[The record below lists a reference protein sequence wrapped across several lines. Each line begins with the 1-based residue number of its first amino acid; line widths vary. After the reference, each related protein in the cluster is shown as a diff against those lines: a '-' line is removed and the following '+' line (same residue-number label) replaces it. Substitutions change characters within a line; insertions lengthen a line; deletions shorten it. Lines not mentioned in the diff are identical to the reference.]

1 MNAIK
6 LLSGQHREIRRLL
19 QQLTDEMEAGSAL
32 EEIPPPLPDLDDDA
46 ASEAAFAIV
55 GQELRET
62 QDGVVIGVQNARD
75 AFPVDAYAVTAASE
89 RVRVAEPPPTELD
102 GHRPEAV
109 PGRQFRDYAGHLED
123 GRTHVGLDAE
133 QLSAQ
138 MCVQGT
144 HTYRP
149 DGAIGVGRESTAGS
163 AEQFD
168 NVSMV
173 LNTHG
178 RTGLAHALVGGAP
191 FAWPSGLPVRP
202 RLNAEEKYAR
212 FQQIVELLAAHIVIE
227 EQVLYAIATDVAPD
241 LLEEV
246 RNDQRMLKR
255 GLAELRSQPV
265 SSRSFEMR
273 LQSFAVEVQQH
284 FEAEEGELF
293 PRLQEQMGSAQLE
306 HIGARMG
313 EQWATLVGHSQYAR
327 PPQPPPEP
335 MLGDALVGQ
344 PAGTVHARPSDE
356 IAPEPARKGPAALRG
371 QR

>member
-6 LLSGQHREIRRLL
+6 LLCGQHREIRRLL
-19 QQLTDEMEAGSAL
+19 QQLTDELEAGSAM

-46 ASEAAFAIV
+46 ASEAAFAVV

-62 QDGVVIGVQNARD
+62 SDGAVIGVESARD

-133 QLSAQ
+133 QLPAQ
-138 MCVQGT
+138 MYVQGT
-144 HTYRP
+144 HAFRP
-149 DGAIGVGRESTAGS
+149 DSAIGAGRESTAGS

-191 FAWPSGLPVRP
+191 FAWSGDVPVRP
-202 RLNAEEKYAR
+202 RLSPEEKYAR

-227 EQVLYAIATDVAPD
+227 EQVLYAIAADVAPD

-246 RNDQRMLKR
+246 RHDQRMLKR

-265 SSRSFEMR
+265 SSKHFELR
-273 LQSFAVEVQQH
+273 LQSFAEEAERH
-284 FEAEEGELF
+284 FEDEEGELF
-293 PRLQEQMGSAQLE
+293 PRLQEQMGTAQLE
-306 HIGARMG
+306 RIGARMG

-335 MLGDALVGQ
+335 MLGDALAGQ
-344 PAGTVHARPSDE
+344 PTGTVHARPSEDV
-356 IAPEPARKGPAALRG
+356 APAPPRQGPATLRG